1 MPGLLVNNDR
11 EVRVPRAEHD
21 VLRIEARIAIT
32 EPVVWTDC
40 PHIVDMKVV
49 RMIRLPDQFQCLGS
63 KAKFVK
69 MIPGGPFPSYVAFGV
84 TS

>member
-1 MPGLLVNNDR
+1 
-11 EVRVPRAEHD
+11 
-21 VLRIEARIAIT
+21 
-32 EPVVWTDC
+32 
-40 PHIVDMKVV
+40 
-49 RMIRLPDQFQCLGS
+49 MIRLPDQFQCLGS